1 MFGGMILFSDDEFKE
16 RIVQCVI
23 RERDG
28 KQMDYTLKKYGYF
41 EIDVE
46 VLIEQEQQDLT
57 VFQIYQQMCK
67 TNIVIIES
75 KCYFEAYYH
84 ILKQL

>member
-1 MFGGMILFSDDEFKE
+1 MFGGMILFSDDEFQK

-28 KQMDYTLKKYGYF
+28 KQMDYTLKKYGFF

-46 VLIEQEQQDLT
+46 VLNDHDQTENIFE
-57 VFQIYQQMCK
+57 IYQ
-67 TNIVIIES
+67 
-75 KCYFEAYYH
+75 
-84 ILKQL
+84 

>member
-57 VFQIYQQMCK
+57 VFQIY
-67 TNIVIIES
+67 
-75 KCYFEAYYH
+75 
-84 ILKQL
+84 